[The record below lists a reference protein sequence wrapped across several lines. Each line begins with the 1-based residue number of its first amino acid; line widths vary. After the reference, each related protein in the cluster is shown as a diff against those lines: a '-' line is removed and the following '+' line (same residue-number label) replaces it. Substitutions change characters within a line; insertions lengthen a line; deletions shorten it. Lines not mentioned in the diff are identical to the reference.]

1 MGTILQPVTD
11 HTAPEA
17 SRPILAAVR
26 TAFGFVPNLI
36 ATFANSP
43 TTLQGYTT
51 LEGIWERGTLTSV
64 ERQLVLLTA
73 STENACGYC
82 SAAHA
87 TVAKRLHV
95 DARTVRAVRTGAP
108 IADLRLNA
116 LVALTRELVAARGHA
131 RQKTIDAFLAA
142 GYRAPQVLE
151 VLVGIALK
159 TISNYLDHINPSEI
173 DAAFAAEWQ
182 PAAQAGV

>member
-1 MGTILQPVTD
+1 MSKILNPVTD
-11 HTAPEA
+11 QTAPEA
-17 SRPILAAVR
+17 SRPVLGAVR
-26 TAFGFVPNLI
+26 KAYGFVPNLL

-51 LEGIWERGTLTSV
+51 LDGIWEKGTLTSV

-82 SAAHA
+82 SAVHA
-87 TVAKRLHV
+87 TVAKTLKA
-95 DARTVRAVRTGAP
+95 DARTVSAVRSGAP
-108 IADLRLNA
+108 IADAKLNA

-142 GYRAPQVLE
+142 GYTAPQVLE

-159 TISNYLDHINPSEI
+159 TISNYLNHINPTEI
-173 DAAFAAEWQ
+173 DAPFAAEQQ
-182 PAAQAGV
+182 PAA

>member
-1 MGTILQPVTD
+1 MSKILNSVTG

-17 SRPILAAVR
+17 SRPVLEAVGK
-26 TAFGFVPNLI
+26 AYGFVPNLL

-51 LEGIWERGTLTSV
+51 LDGIWEKGTLTAV
-64 ERQLVLLTA
+64 ERQLVLLAA

-87 TVAKRLHV
+87 TVAKMLKA
-95 DARTVRAVRTGAP
+95 DARTVNAVRTGAP
-108 IADLRLNA
+108 IAESKVNA

-131 RQKTIDAFLAA
+131 REQTIDVFLAA
-142 GYRAPQVLE
+142 GYTAPQVLE

-159 TISNYLDHINPSEI
+159 TISNYLDHINPTEI
-173 DAAFAAEWQ
+173 DAPFAAERE
-182 PAAQAGV
+182 PAAS